1 MLGDSEFC
9 FALLFLSTQCMEG
22 KVVGEREVS
31 GMKRK
36 EMNLIKTH
44 YMHVCNGSS
53 QKRNFNLFNS

>member
-1 MLGDSEFC
+1 
-9 FALLFLSTQCMEG
+9 MEG

-44 YMHVCNGSS
+44 CMHVYNS
-53 QKRNFNLFNS
+53 QAINKKF